1 MKRILISG
9 KDSYIGKSLESWLAK
24 DPDSYQVETIDVRD
38 ESWQQYDFSDY
49 DTVFHVA
56 GIAHIKETKKNASL
70 YYKVNRDLAYA
81 VAKRASEEHVAQFI
95 FLSSMSVFG
104 METGIIDSTTP
115 TNPTSHY
122 GKSKLEAERLIES
135 LKSETFQIAI
145 LRPPMVYGKGC
156 KGNYQKLAKLALIT
170 PIFPDIDNK
179 RSMIFIDNLCA
190 IVTSIIDRNC
200 GGLFF
205 PQNAEYVKTSEM
217 VKLIAEA
224 HGKHIALVKAINPL
238 KLLPISLNKK
248 LFGDLFYDTSIQDII
263 MNECTHNH
271 FRGEINQ
278 ATFKETIALSEEL
291 E

>member
-38 ESWQQYDFSDY
+38 ESWQQYDFSGY

-81 VAKRASEEHVAQFI
+81 VAKRASEERVAQFI

-104 METGIIDSTTP
+104 METGIIDGTTP

-156 KGNYQKLAKLALIT
+156 KGNYQKLVKLALIT
-170 PIFPDIDNK
+170 PVFPDIDNK
-179 RSMIFIDNLCA
+179 RSMIYIDNLCA
-190 IVTSIIDRNC
+190 FIVNVINKGSS
-200 GGLFF
+200 GVFF
-205 PQNAEYVKTSEM
+205 PQNREYVNTTEL
-217 VKLIAEA
+217 VKLIAEL
-224 HGKHIALVKAINPL
+224 HGKNIIVTKSINHLLVKFTNRV
-238 KLLPISLNKK
+238 K
-248 LFGDLFYDTSIQDII
+248 LFKKIFGTLIYEREMSMYPFEQSESDAFFYTTI
-263 MNECTHNH
+263 
-271 FRGEINQ
+271 
-278 ATFKETIALSEEL
+278 TFEESVRLS
-291 E
+291 